1 MSNGILTL
9 NPQPAAVEQR
19 PIADR
24 ITSWLSAALEDPNVG
39 AEFKRDINEWFDRIG
54 ATDDDTTFA
63 FALGLALSEKLTEF
77 GNEAVDWFDSRNV
90 DSVVEAILPVVLGGR
105 AFAMYLAD
113 VYAEAAVGAAHFAD
127 QNVASD
133 PEEGPR
139 QKMLAETAR
148 KRLENYLKGCSQ
160 CP

>member
-1 MSNGILTL
+1 MNIST
-9 NPQPAAVEQR
+9 QPAAAVEQR

-24 ITSWLSAALEDPNVG
+24 INSWLSAALEDPNVG
-39 AEFKRDINEWFDRIG
+39 DEFKRDINEWFDRIG

-113 VYAEAAVGAAHFAD
+113 VYAEAKVAVEQEHERGTL
-127 QNVASD
+127 
-133 PEEGPR
+133 EGGR
-139 QKMLAETAR
+139 QQQMLADVTR
-148 KRLENYLKGCSQ
+148 RRLENYLKGCSQ